1 MSHRNTRELALGFGL
16 ASLAFGITFGV
27 VATAQG
33 MSPALTMTM
42 SLLVFGGGAQFGA
55 LGVVTAGG
63 SPAAAIGVG
72 LALNSRFLLMG
83 LPVAARLP
91 PGGLRRRALL
101 AGLSID
107 GSLLAAMIEPD
118 PARVERAYRDM
129 GLIIFGIWQF
139 GTAVGVLAG
148 GWLTDPALLGVDAL
162 IPAVFLGL
170 LLPLLEDT
178 ATRAAAVS
186 GAVASLLLIPV
197 APSGGPVVGGALVG
211 VAVGLLVTARAGNAR
226 C

>member
-1 MSHRNTRELALGFGL
+1 MSHRRTREMALGFGL

-27 VATAQG
+27 VASAQG

-63 SPAAAIGVG
+63 SPVAAIGVG

-83 LPVAARLP
+83 LPVAARMP
-91 PGGLRRRALL
+91 PGGFRRRALL

-107 GSLLAAMIEPD
+107 GSLLAAMVEPD
-118 PARVERAYRDM
+118 PTRVERAFRDM
-129 GLIIFGIWQF
+129 GLLIYGVWQL

-148 GWLTDPALLGVDAL
+148 GWLTDPEVFGVDAL

-178 ATRAAAVS
+178 PTRAAAVS
-186 GAVASLLLIPV
+186 GAAASLLLIPI
-197 APSGGPVVGGALVG
+197 APSGGPVVGGALLGVG
-211 VAVGLLVTARAGNAR
+211 VGLMVAARTKASP